1 MDIKMHFDSYIR
13 FKISDDILNE
23 MEHKN
28 IDLKN
33 LSEIGNYIITY
44 HFDTVK
50 DDILDMINLRAIWE
64 Y

>member
-1 MDIKMHFDSYIR
+1 MDIKMNFDSYTR

-50 DDILDMINLRAIWE
+50 DDILDMINLRAVWE
-64 Y
+64 C